1 MTELL
6 THPNSAGPAPAG
18 AMAAPPPAAAAVPPA
33 GRDFSRQRKRLIFT
47 IDDDTFEAAAGLPG
61 DVFAEFVSLY
71 DGRAEA
77 DSYRQQRD
85 MLKQALSLALFPD
98 SYERFANRLQ
108 DKANPIDDEQMADV
122 VMWLLE
128 EYGMRPTEPSES
140 SSDGPASPESGT
152 NSTANTQP
160 EASTSE
166 PSQPTAS

>member
-6 THPNSAGPAPAG
+6 TSPNGVAATAPPAVT
-18 AMAAPPPAAAAVPPA
+18 AAPPPVS
-33 GRDFSRQRKRLIFT
+33 RDFSRQRKRLIFT
-47 IDDDTFEAAAGLPG
+47 IDEDTFEAATMLPG
-61 DVFAEFVSLY
+61 DVFAEFVSLH

-77 DSYRQQRD
+77 EDYQQQRD

-98 SYERFANRLQ
+98 SYELFASRLR
-108 DKANPIDDEQMADV
+108 DKKRPIDDNQLADV
-122 VMWLLE
+122 VMWLIE
-128 EYGMRPTEPSES
+128 EYGMRPTEPSEP

>member
-6 THPNSAGPAPAG
+6 TSPNGV
-18 AMAAPPPAAAAVPPA
+18 AAPPAAVAPAPPPA
-33 GRDFSRQRKRLIFT
+33 GRDFSRKRKQLVFT
-47 IDDDTFEAAAGLPG
+47 IDGDVFEAATVLPG
-61 DVFAEFVSLY
+61 DVFAEFVGLY

-77 DSYRQQRD
+77 ETYQQQRD
-85 MLKQALSLALFPD
+85 MLKKALSLALFPD
-98 SYERFANRLQ
+98 SYELFARRLQ
-108 DKANPIDDEQMADV
+108 DKQRPVDDNQMADV

-128 EYGMRPTEPSES
+128 EYGMRPTEPSEP

>member
-6 THPNSAGPAPAG
+6 TSPNGV
-18 AMAAPPPAAAAVPPA
+18 AAPPAPVTAAPPSA
-33 GRDFSRQRKRLIFT
+33 GRDFSRKRKQLIFT

-61 DVFAEFVSLY
+61 DVFAEFVTLY
-71 DGRAEA
+71 NDRVDAS
-77 DSYRQQRD
+77 SYKEQRE

-98 SYERFANRLQ
+98 SYERFASRLN
-108 DKANPIDDEQMADV
+108 DKARPIDDDQMSEV

-128 EYGMRPTEPSES
+128 EYGMRPTEPSPN

>member
-6 THPNSAGPAPAG
+6 TSPNGVTTTPAPV
-18 AMAAPPPAAAAVPPA
+18 MAAAAPPA
-33 GRDFSRQRKRLIFT
+33 GRDFSRKRKRLIFT
-47 IDDDTFEAAAGLPG
+47 IDDDTFEAATVLPG
-61 DVFAEFVSLY
+61 DVFAEFVTLY
-71 DGRAEA
+71 NDRADA
-77 DSYRQQRD
+77 DSYKEQRE

-98 SYERFANRLQ
+98 SYERFAARLN
-108 DKANPIDDEQMADV
+108 DKARPIDDDQMSDV

-128 EYGMRPTEPSES
+128 EYGMRPTQPSQP

-160 EASTSE
+160 EESTSQ